1 MLKKNVHQEK
11 IGVTKNAFYFFR
23 ELQVITLLLFIPNF
37 YMSWNFISLKLSVVF
52 SIFDSASFLL

>member
-1 MLKKNVHQEK
+1 MLKKNFHQEK
-11 IGVTKNAFYFFR
+11 IGVTKNAFSFFR
-23 ELQVITLLLFIPNF
+23 ELQLITLLLFIPNF